1 MPELLGRALITGG
14 TAGMGAEFA
23 RQLAARGHDLL
34 LVARDQ
40 ARLDSNR
47 DQLAAD
53 HGVQVEVLA
62 ADLATDAGCAAV
74 GARITDDAEP
84 VDIVVNN
91 AGFGMY
97 RRFGTAPLVDEERQ
111 LDVNVRAVLRLS
123 HAAVQVMT
131 ARRRGRIINVSSVAG
146 FVPRGGNATYAASK
160 AWVTLFSEALAVQLA
175 GSGVSV
181 TAICPGFTHT
191 EFHQRAGADMSHVP
205 DRLWLDAEMVV
216 REGLADADKG
226 KPISVP
232 SRQYKAMT
240 TAARLLPRPVLR
252 TIMARRGM

>member
-1 MPELLGRALITGG
+1 MAELLGRALITGG
-14 TAGMGAEFA
+14 TAGLGAEFA
-23 RQLAARGHDLL
+23 RQLGGRGHDLV

-40 ARLDSNR
+40 ARLASTR
-47 DQLAAD
+47 DRLMAD
-53 HGVQVEVLA
+53 HGIHVEALP
-62 ADLATDAGCAAV
+62 ADLATDTGCAVVA
-74 GARITDDAEP
+74 ARIADDASP

-97 RRFGTAPLVDEERQ
+97 RRFGAAPLADEERQ

-123 HAAVQVMT
+123 HAAVGVMT

-160 AWVTLFSEALAVQLA
+160 AWVTLFSEALSIQLA

-205 DRLWLDAEMVV
+205 DRLWLDAGTVV
-216 REGLADADKG
+216 REGLADAEKG